1 MPYRCCCIWPKAGK
15 TVSSSKLSAAIGV
28 SHRYLLQIS
37 AKLRAAGFIRAAHG
51 SSGGLAL
58 EKAPEEISLY
68 DVILGMEGAVQTG
81 DICGIPSDE
90 ISQEMFILENEYRR
104 VDCMLETSAERD
116 YTCQN
121 PGDSL
126 IYKIPIQTAR
136 LYKQLTKETQDCPES
151 VRICEKRLRCRL

>member
-1 MPYRCCCIWPKAGK
+1 MRLNKSTDYAIQMLLYLAKAGK
-15 TVSSSKLSAAIGV
+15 TVSSSKLAAAMGV

-68 DVILGMEGAVQTG
+68 DVILGMEGVVQTG

-90 ISQEMFILENEYRR
+90 ISQVMLMLKNEYRKVGR
-104 VDCMLETSAERD
+104 MLER
-116 YTCQN
+116 
-121 PGDSL
+121 SL
-126 IYKIPIQTAR
+126 KEITLAR
-136 LYKQLTKETQDCPES
+136 ILEADLYL
-151 VRICEKRLRCRL
+151 

>member
-1 MPYRCCCIWPKAGK
+1 MQLNRSTDYAIQMLLYLAKAGK
-15 TVSSSKLSAAIGV
+15 TVSSSKLAAAIDV

-104 VDCMLETSAERD
+104 VDCMLERALKEIT
-116 YTCQN
+116 
-121 PGDSL
+121 L
-126 IYKIPIQTAR
+126 AR
-136 LYKQLTKETQDCPES
+136 ILE
-151 VRICEKRLRCRL
+151 IA